1 MHEEMQE
8 LKECDG
14 YKEYFNLKAAQVN
27 EFQNLVKSSLGT
39 KLTSGDEMA
48 MYKSRFDQYISEAND
63 VIIKHADMQKMNEYV
78 GMYE

>member
-1 MHEEMQE
+1 M
-8 LKECDG
+8 
-14 YKEYFNLKAAQVN
+14 
-27 EFQNLVKSSLGT
+27 KSSLGT